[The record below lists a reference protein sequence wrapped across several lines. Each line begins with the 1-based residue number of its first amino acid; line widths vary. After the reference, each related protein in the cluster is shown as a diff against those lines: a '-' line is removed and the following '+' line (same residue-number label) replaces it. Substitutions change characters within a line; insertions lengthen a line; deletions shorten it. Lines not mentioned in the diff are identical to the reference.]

1 MGEGTVVK
9 RWRRFGHDRLYV
21 TVDGDQLGYWD
32 HSAQTLHP
40 RTPEVESDLRQAL
53 DRHWASGGPP
63 PKAAV
68 FPEAAEQP
76 AAAEVPVPAAPP
88 AMERPWTDLAAS
100 PAGAALRDRAV
111 AAREA
116 APVKTLLGRLLQ
128 VHTDE
133 RAWRIGAAG
142 EQAVAARLA
151 RLPDSWRVLHAVP
164 VGSRGSDID
173 HVVIGPGG
181 VYTINTKHHP
191 QATVWVGGNTF
202 LVDGRRQPYI
212 RNSRHEAARASQLL
226 TQLAGFPV
234 FVVGL
239 VVVVGAQRGWTIKS
253 QPPGGD
259 VHVLTRKQVADWLL
273 QRGRV
278 LPAEQ
283 VETLF
288 EIARRSTTWTGVG
301 VAPTGHA
308 HRTGG

>member
-68 FPEAAEQP
+68 FPEAAEHL

-133 RAWRIGAAG
+133 RAWRIGGAG

-151 RLPDSWRVLHAVP
+151 RLPDSWRVLHP
-164 VGSRGSDID
+164 FR
-173 HVVIGPGG
+173 
-181 VYTINTKHHP
+181 
-191 QATVWVGGNTF
+191 W
-202 LVDGRRQPYI
+202 
-212 RNSRHEAARASQLL
+212 
-226 TQLAGFPV
+226 
-234 FVVGL
+234 
-239 VVVVGAQRGWTIKS
+239 VVGAATSTTSSSG
-253 QPPGGD
+253 
-259 VHVLTRKQVADWLL
+259 
-273 QRGRV
+273 
-278 LPAEQ
+278 PAGC
-283 VETLF
+283 T
-288 EIARRSTTWTGVG
+288 RSTRSTIRRPRCGSEGTRSW
-301 VAPTGHA
+301 
-308 HRTGG
+308 